1 MHPGAIDPISTP
13 GNSNLRAGDDD
24 RQRVA
29 DRLKAAVDEGRLGL
43 DEYDERL
50 TATYA
55 AKTYGELATL
65 TADLPPP
72 APQARSGLAA
82 VTGDPDHLSY
92 PGPYRYRWAPWRPW
106 LTASVIT
113 TVIWFLTGLDGHWSS
128 FWPVWVIVPWGLV
141 LTARTCGWA
150 GWRHRSRS

>member
-1 MHPGAIDPISTP
+1 MHPGATDPISVP
-13 GNSNLRAGDDD
+13 GNSGLRAGDDD

-29 DRLKAAVDEGRLGL
+29 DRLKTAVDEGRLGL
-43 DEYDERL
+43 DEYDARL

-55 AKTYGELATL
+55 ARTYGELAEL

-72 APQARSGLAA
+72 VPEADSVLVP
-82 VTGDPDHLSY
+82 VTGTPVHPGAHPD
-92 PGPYRYRWAPWRPW
+92 RWTPWRPW

-113 TVIWFLTGLDGHWSS
+113 TVIWILTGLDGEWSS

-141 LTARTCGWA
+141 LLARTWGPSD
-150 GWRHRSRS
+150 RHRPGRH